1 MDDFHLLSKETKKIS
16 DKIDVIRRN
25 SSELTQTNAEQRLE
39 LGNLEKRL
47 SSLFTQMEESM
58 PEIQTDE
65 YIAEINDYLFIDP
78 TQKTD
83 ADKAFDLNKVDVIV
97 ACIAGGLAVLVDFLI
112 VKVPKDMKFNNS
124 GKSYHHDGSPLTN
137 MFRKIG
143 VDENGNEAKWIQTL
157 EKWFHV
163 NYDKS
168 TGEKG
173 SGMYPKNHRVFSL
186 AHDPSIIG
194 LIWGIRDIA
203 CGTFSYIDKS
213 GILHIEKVAP
223 ADISKIF
230 YAPVLWLGH
239 IISDIFTS
247 QGIPIPGTC
256 ILRTLR
262 IGSLGDKDRTIGEI
276 VEYMYVQGYDLRHLA
291 TMSTCRLVINVVI
304 KLYCFLIAEK
314 KPDNTLPLYEQEYIR
329 VKNEEK
335 KRKLMFLAYSIAVA
349 GNIGKVAAYQGN
361 PLAINAAIWYQFA
374 REAISQ
380 IVIHTN
386 DNKPYMDA
394 IENRHMID
402 ETFEQLLHSTS
413 CEFPEG
419 SGESITL

>member
-47 SSLFTQMEESM
+47 SSLFTQMGESM

-173 SGMYPKNHRVFSL
+173 SGM
-186 AHDPSIIG
+186 
-194 LIWGIRDIA
+194 
-203 CGTFSYIDKS
+203 
-213 GILHIEKVAP
+213 
-223 ADISKIF
+223 
-230 YAPVLWLGH
+230 
-239 IISDIFTS
+239 
-247 QGIPIPGTC
+247 
-256 ILRTLR
+256 
-262 IGSLGDKDRTIGEI
+262 
-276 VEYMYVQGYDLRHLA
+276 
-291 TMSTCRLVINVVI
+291 
-304 KLYCFLIAEK
+304 
-314 KPDNTLPLYEQEYIR
+314 
-329 VKNEEK
+329 
-335 KRKLMFLAYSIAVA
+335 
-349 GNIGKVAAYQGN
+349 
-361 PLAINAAIWYQFA
+361 
-374 REAISQ
+374 
-380 IVIHTN
+380 
-386 DNKPYMDA
+386 
-394 IENRHMID
+394 
-402 ETFEQLLHSTS
+402 
-413 CEFPEG
+413 
-419 SGESITL
+419 